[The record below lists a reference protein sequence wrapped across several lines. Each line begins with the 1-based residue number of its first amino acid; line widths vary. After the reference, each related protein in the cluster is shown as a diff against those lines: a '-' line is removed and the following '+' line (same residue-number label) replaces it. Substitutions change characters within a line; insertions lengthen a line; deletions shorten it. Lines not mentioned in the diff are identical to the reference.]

1 MSSVEK
7 TCTGCGESWPDDKE
21 FFFSGGHRRLMS
33 VCKACYTETHRP
45 AGSRSKPPKV
55 APNNCIP
62 AAALQGVFHDLVN
75 TSQQQ
80 ERKRA

>member
-1 MSSVEK
+1 MTTAEK

-45 AGSRSKPPKV
+45 AGSRSKPPK
-55 APNNCIP
+55 ATPTNYIS
-62 AAALQGVFHDLVN
+62 AAALQGIFRNLV
-75 TSQQQ
+75 
-80 ERKRA
+80 AGAHA

>member
-1 MSSVEK
+1 MTSDEK

-21 FFFSGGHRRLMS
+21 FFFNGGHRRLMN
-33 VCKACYTETHRP
+33 VCKACNAETHRP

-62 AAALQGVFHDLVN
+62 AAVLQGIFRNLV
-75 TSQQQ
+75 TG
-80 ERKRA
+80 AHA